1 MQFWQELLAG
11 TLTVL
16 LLAVL
21 IRRSLLRRARRKER
35 EFTRKLET
43 LLQPREQI
51 VVICPQGKNR
61 CIVTGSRIIFE
72 HKGSFAAFPLKAI
85 RKLQGTNEKGNRTTV
100 PKNMKFLTVTLEKEY
115 RLKNTGDE
123 FLALARFL
131 QDKHKKSQ
139 QKK

>member
-11 TLTVL
+11 ALGVL

-21 IRRSLLRRARRKER
+21 IRRSFQRRTRRKER

-43 LLQPREQI
+43 LLQPKEQI
-51 VVICPQGKNR
+51 VVICPQKKSR

-72 HKGSFAAFPLKAI
+72 HKGSFTAFPLKDI

-100 PKNMKFLTVTLEKEY
+100 PKNMKTLTVTLEKEY
-115 RLKNTGDE
+115 RLKNTGEE

-131 QDKHKKSQ
+131 QEKRKKSQ